1 MGSTTGVRLG
11 RRELCLGAATSA
23 LMACKRRSSVI
34 PDVDPDIGEKV
45 VPETIAVGMK
55 IKAGQKDALHAQLEQ
70 HVFEHPTGGVHYLRM
85 LPMDDD
91 TLLLS
96 AVFDS
101 DINALLSLC
110 AENATRL
117 DKVLQHVEGYPES
130 GAADLSSMHD
140 FLEGQQ
146 MTTMLLYSAFNR
158 ASEPAVREATQLRTE
173 FLKFVRNVQRNPG
186 AAETCYTN
194 FLEANKK
201 RIDTHSE
208 GAVDQLTPAALTAP
222 NRQNPFTMVFDL
234 KEDWVKRL
242 NKTLTD
248 GQWFLD
254 NLHIHPLKKIPTVH
268 YARFAR
274 IHRTKILFESVYDG
288 EWEQYVSDF
297 AVHIPTQLD
306 LVWGGAVGYPAGGAA
321 DAPAL
326 AKFLED
332 HRLERDYFYMAYSD
346 ETVKEIQA
354 SLALGQKL
362 VTFSKDAPSEAAGL
376 VKHVDRF
383 VHRHQELL
391 G

>member
-1 MGSTTGVRLG
+1 
-11 RRELCLGAATSA
+11 
-23 LMACKRRSSVI
+23 MACKRRKTKI

-45 VPETIAVGMK
+45 APETIAVGMK
-55 IKAGQKDALHAQLEQ
+55 IKTGQKDALHAQLEQ

-117 DKVLQHVEGYPES
+117 DEVLQHVEGYPS
-130 GAADLSSMHD
+130 GGAEDLASMHD
-140 FLEGQQ
+140 FLEDNE
-146 MTTMLLYSAFNR
+146 METMLLYSAFDR
-158 ASEPAVREATQLRTE
+158 ASEPAVREATQLRQE
-173 FLKFVRNVQRNPG
+173 FLKFVRDVQRNPDG
-186 AAETCYTN
+186 AETSYTA
-194 FLEANKK
+194 FLEANKR

-208 GAVDQLTPAALTAP
+208 ASVDQLSPTALTAP
-222 NRQNPFTMVFDL
+222 ERQNPFTMVFDL
-234 KEDWVKRL
+234 REDWVERL

-254 NLHIHPLKKIPTVH
+254 HLHIHPLKKIPTVH

-326 AKFLED
+326 AEFLEE
-332 HRLERDYFYMAYSD
+332 HRLERDYFYTAYSD

-354 SLALGQKL
+354 SLSLGEKL
-362 VTFSKDAPSEAAGL
+362 VTFSKDAPAETTKL
-376 VKHVDRF
+376 VNHVERF